1 MGSKR
6 HYECIRYGPPDR
18 LILMPY
24 ASAVL
29 SSLQRSPKQMYVL
42 NFFTDVI

>member
-6 HYECIRYGPPDR
+6 NYECINYRPPDK

-29 SSLQRSPKQMYVL
+29 YSLQRSPKKMYVL
-42 NFFTDVI
+42 NFSLM